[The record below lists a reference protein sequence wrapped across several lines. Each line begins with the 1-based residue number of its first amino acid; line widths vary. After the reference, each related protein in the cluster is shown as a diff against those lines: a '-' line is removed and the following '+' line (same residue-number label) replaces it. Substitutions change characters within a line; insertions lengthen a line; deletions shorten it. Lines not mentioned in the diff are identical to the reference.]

1 MCDFITDFITVRDV
15 NYVSFFIFV
24 LTCTIKQ
31 GFSTVL
37 GMYGF
42 TLLWKKFLYMLN
54 KFVKM
59 YKQILNTDVLLF
71 LKTKIGN

>member
-1 MCDFITDFITVRDV
+1 MCDFITDFITEMLTT
-15 NYVSFFIFV
+15 FHFCIFV

-59 YKQILNTDVLLF
+59 YKQIYNTDVLLF
-71 LKTKIGN
+71 MKTKIGN